1 MTNDKY
7 LKLFKAE
14 IDKLAAQLGGD
25 WDLNESK
32 RDNILQAC
40 SCIVELNQEIDIVDY
55 DAAISESGKG
65 IIISLS
71 CIGFE
76 IISKTSRFF
85 ELLEK
90 ATHAGFRHD
99 ENEDRVCVDLL
110 FE

>member
-1 MTNDKY
+1 MTNNKY
-7 LKLFKAE
+7 MKLFKAE

-32 RDNILQAC
+32 RDNILEAC
-40 SCIVELNQEIDIVDY
+40 SCIMELNEEIEIVDY
-55 DAAISESGKG
+55 DVAISESGKG
-65 IIISLS
+65 VIISLS

-76 IISKTSRFF
+76 IISKTSSFF
-85 ELLEK
+85 ALLKK